1 MAANSDPRSLA
12 STKRLDNEAA
22 ELIADPITCVAF
34 TREPWPGAP
43 SDRVPELW
51 AFHVR
56 NQYTLVFEFPRD
68 YPFSGPYIGI
78 RIIGD
83 HVTPVK
89 RYLQT
94 ATSVEMNVLTPKPG
108 YEEAHARVF
117 SDEGMGQLSLR
128 FWSPAVTTRML
139 VLELVEDP
147 VLQPVLAE
155 APAFFTLD

>member
-12 STKRLDNEAA
+12 LTKRLDNEAA
-22 ELIADPITCVAF
+22 ELVADPITCVAF

-51 AFHVR
+51 SFHVR

-68 YPFSGPYIGI
+68 YPFSRPYIGVRTI
-78 RIIGD
+78 DD
-83 HVTPVK
+83 HIMPV
-89 RYLQT
+89 RQYLHK
-94 ATSVEMNVLTPKPG
+94 ATSVAIDMITAKPG
-108 YEEAHARVF
+108 YEEAHERVY

-128 FWSPAVTTRML
+128 FWTPAVTTRML

-147 VLQPVLAE
+147 VLQPVLSE
-155 APAFFTLD
+155 APAWFILE